1 MSNGVFK
8 NLRTVLE
15 FYDHMAGQGNHPIN
29 PETGNAWLEPEH
41 NATVNYEVLK
51 DTKELTD
58 TKVEALE
65 AFLKLLTDAK
75 FERLLAD

>member
-1 MSNGVFK
+1 VHLH
-8 NLRTVLE
+8 NL
-15 FYDHMAGQGNHPIN
+15 I
-29 PETGNAWLEPEH
+29 EPEH